1 MKPRSLR
8 MRLLVAATLALTTA
22 LVVMGL
28 LLVHLFERHVTRHY
42 DQELQSYLRQLSAAV
57 EFTKDGRVTL
67 DSHLQD
73 ARFGEPLSG
82 LYWQIEEDK
91 TGFILTSQSLWDT
104 RIPLPRDPLAE
115 GQVDS
120 HVLPGPAGQTLR
132 IQERQIVF
140 DLPSG
145 SRALRMA
152 VAINVADIQAASR
165 AFAADLWPSIVAVG
179 MLLLAATWFYIG
191 IGLKPLDLIRQSIQQ
206 VRTGR
211 ARRLDG
217 DFPSELTPL
226 VQEANDLLAA
236 QDQSLARARA
246 RAADLAHGLKT
257 PLSVLQS
264 DADRLRGAGQGEIA
278 DEIGQLVTQMRRH
291 VERELARVRLRE
303 RGPQATMVLPV
314 AERLVAFFRR
324 SPRGKD
330 LVWSLAMEDA
340 PDVAVDAEDLTEL
353 LGNLLDNAGKWAAA
367 TVTIEARAAGNAVR
381 ITVLDDGPGVP
392 DGALA
397 ALAGRGVRLDQEMP
411 GTGLGLAIAQDIA
424 EACGGQLTFFN
435 RPEGGFAAVAEL
447 PSHPKSANHA

>member
-435 RPEGGFAAVAEL
+435 RPEGGFAAMAEL
-447 PSHPKSANHA
+447 PSHPKSTNHA

>member
-104 RIPLPRDPLAE
+104 RIPLPQDPLAE

-120 HVLPGPAGQTLR
+120 HVLPGPGGQTLR

-324 SPRGKD
+324 SPRGKN

-435 RPEGGFAAVAEL
+435 RPEGGFAAMAEL
-447 PSHPKSANHA
+447 PSHPKSTNHA